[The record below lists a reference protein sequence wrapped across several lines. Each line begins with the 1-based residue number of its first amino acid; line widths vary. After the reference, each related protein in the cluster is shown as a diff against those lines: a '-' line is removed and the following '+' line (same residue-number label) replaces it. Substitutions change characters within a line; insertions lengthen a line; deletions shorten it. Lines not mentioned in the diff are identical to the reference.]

1 MAPPPL
7 KQLTTLCSSKPSPVT
22 TLLFFI
28 IICVLGFYTF
38 HSSSSSS
45 FSATS
50 SLRNSV
56 RYRQFLLSSASNYT
70 VASYLRSLTLHPH
83 LAGTEPSSET
93 VRYVESHFRDLGFE
107 THSIRYDA
115 LLSYPKY
122 ASLTARLPNGS
133 VVRIPL
139 SENVEGV
146 VKPYHAYSP
155 SGTAYGVAVFV
166 NYGRDEDYRALAAMG
181 VTVAGCIAVARKGEF
196 PRGVVVAKAEANG
209 VKGVLL
215 YADSDG
221 YRQGFER
228 GTVMRGIG
236 DPLSPGWAAID
247 GAERLNLNDSEV
259 LRKFP
264 KIPSMP
270 LSAEAAE
277 IILSSLDT
285 ASVPSEWRDTTIKL
299 GTAAVGPGGPT
310 YLNFTY
316 QGERKIATIHNVLAV
331 IKGLEEPDRFVIMG
345 NHRDAWSFGAVD
357 PNSGTAALLDIA
369 RRFALLRKLGWS
381 PRRTLLLCSWD
392 AEEFGMIGS
401 TEWVEQ
407 NIVNLGTK
415 AVAYLNVDCAVQ
427 GPGFFSGATPQLD
440 DLLHEVTA
448 QVEDPDVK
456 GATVYDTWTATNG
469 IGNIERLGALNSD
482 FAAFVQHA
490 GVPSIDVYYGR
501 DFPVYHT
508 AFDTYDWMA
517 SYGDPLFHRHAAVGS
532 IWGLLALRL
541 ADDLILPFSYV
552 SYANQLQAY
561 RDILNDIL
569 DGSVSLQSLS
579 TSIHEFKSAAEE
591 IENEAKRLREQET
604 FTAVALFQTRALND
618 RLMLAERGFLDVDGL
633 RGRTW
638 FKHLVYGPSSDYE
651 SALSYFPGIA
661 DAISESMKMNQS
673 EGQGVIQ
680 HEIWRVVRA
689 ITRAAAALKGELS

>member
-1 MAPPPL
+1 MVQSPL
-7 KQLTTLCSSKPSPVT
+7 KQLATICTSRPAPLPT
-22 TLLFFI
+22 FFFVI

-38 HSSSSSS
+38 HFSTSSS
-45 FSATS
+45 FSVTS
-50 SLRNSV
+50 SPRNSV
-56 RYRQFLLSSASNYT
+56 RFQQLLLSSGSNYT

-93 VRYVESHFRDLGFE
+93 VRYVESHFRDLGLE
-107 THSIRYDA
+107 THSIQYDA
-115 LLSYPKY
+115 LLSYPKST
-122 ASLTARLPNGS
+122 SLSVLLSNGT
-133 VVRIPL
+133 VVNIPL

-146 VKPYHAYSP
+146 VQPYHAYSP
-155 SGTAYGVAVFV
+155 SGTAYGPAVFV
-166 NYGRDEDYRALAAMG
+166 NYGRDEDYRELAKMG
-181 VTVAGCIAVARKGEF
+181 VTVVGCIAVARKGEF

-209 VKGVLL
+209 AKGVLL
-215 YADSDG
+215 YVEGDG
-221 YRQGFER
+221 FRQGFER

-236 DPLSPGWAAID
+236 DPLSPGWAAVD

-259 LRKFP
+259 LKRFP

-270 LSAEAAE
+270 LSAESAE

-285 ASVPSEWRDTTIKL
+285 ASVPPEWRKKANL
-299 GTAAVGPGGPT
+299 GSAAVGPGGPIFI
-310 YLNFTY
+310 NFTY
-316 QGERKIATIHNVLAV
+316 QGERKVATIRNVIAV
-331 IKGLEEPDRFVIMG
+331 IKGLEEPDRFVLMG

-369 RRFALLRKLGWS
+369 RRFSLLRRLGWN
-381 PRRTLLLCSWD
+381 PRRTILLCSWD

-427 GPGFFSGATPQLD
+427 GPGFFAGATPQLD
-440 DLLHEVTA
+440 DLLHDVTA
-448 QVEDPDVK
+448 QVQDPDVK
-456 GATVYDTWTATNG
+456 GATVHDTWTAENG
-469 IGNIERLGALNSD
+469 IGNIERLGAVNSD

-490 GVPSIDVYYGR
+490 GVPSVDVYYGR

-517 SYGDPLFHRHAAVGS
+517 NYGDPLFHRHVTVGS

-541 ADDLILPFSYV
+541 SDDLILPFSYI

-561 RDILNDIL
+561 KDTLNHLL
-569 DGSVSLQSLS
+569 DGSVSLHSLS
-579 TSIHEFKSAAEE
+579 SSIEELKFAAQE
-591 IENEAKRLREQET
+591 IENEAKRLREQE
-604 FTAVALFQTRALND
+604 ASSDVALFQKRALND

-633 RGRTW
+633 RGHPW
-638 FKHLVYGPSSDYE
+638 FKHLVYGPLSNYE
-651 SALSYFPGIA
+651 SALVYFPGIA
-661 DAISESMKMNQS
+661 DAVSESKEINKR
-673 EGQGVIQ
+673 ELEELIQ
-680 HEIWRVVRA
+680 HEIWRVARA
-689 ITRAAAALKGELS
+689 IRRAAAALKGELS

>member
-1 MAPPPL
+1 MAQPPL
-7 KQLTTLCSSKPSPVT
+7 KQLATICTSRPAPLP
-22 TLLFFI
+22 TLLFFV

-38 HSSSSSS
+38 HFSSLSS

-50 SLRNSV
+50 SPRNSV
-56 RYRQFLLSSASNYT
+56 RFQQLLLSSASNYT

-93 VRYVESHFRDLGFE
+93 VRYVESHFRDLGLE
-107 THSIRYDA
+107 THLIQYDA
-115 LLSYPKY
+115 LLSYPKS
-122 ASLTARLPNGS
+122 ASLSARLSNGS
-133 VVRIPL
+133 VANIPL

-146 VKPYHAYSP
+146 VQPYHAYSP
-155 SGTAYGVAVFV
+155 SGTAYGRAVFV
-166 NYGRDEDYRALAAMG
+166 NYGREEDYQALAKIG
-181 VTVAGCIAVARKGEF
+181 VAVDGCIAVARKGEF

-209 VKGVLL
+209 AKGVLL
-215 YADSDG
+215 YTEGDG
-221 YRQGFER
+221 FRQGFER

-259 LRKFP
+259 LKRFP

-277 IILSSLDT
+277 IILSSIDT
-285 ASVPSEWRDTTIKL
+285 ASVPPEWRDKKAKI
-299 GTAAVGPGGPT
+299 GSAAVGPGGPT
-310 YLNFTY
+310 FINFTF
-316 QGERKIATIHNVLAV
+316 QGERKVATIHNVIAV

-369 RRFALLRKLGWS
+369 RRFALLRRLGWN
-381 PRRTLLLCSWD
+381 PRRTILLCSWD

-448 QVEDPDVK
+448 QVQDPDVK
-456 GATVYDTWTATNG
+456 GATVYDTWTAKNG

-490 GVPSIDVYYGR
+490 GVPSVDVYYGR

-517 SYGDPLFHRHAAVGS
+517 NYGDPLFHRHVTVGS

-541 ADDLILPFSYV
+541 SDDLILPFSYI

-561 RDILNDIL
+561 QDTLNDLL
-569 DGSVSLQSLS
+569 DGSVLLHTLS
-579 TSIHEFKSAAEE
+579 TSIQELKSAAQE
-591 IENEAKRLREQET
+591 IENEAKRLREQDT
-604 FTAVALFQTRALND
+604 FSDVALFQKRALND

-633 RGRTW
+633 RGRPW
-638 FKHLVYGPSSDYE
+638 FKHLVYGPPSDYE
-651 SALSYFPGIA
+651 SALVYFPGIA
-661 DAISESMKMNQS
+661 DAVSESKKMNKR
-673 EGQGVIQ
+673 ETEEVIQ
-680 HEIWRVVRA
+680 HEIWRVARA
-689 ITRAAAALKGELS
+689 IRRAAAALKGELS

>member
-1 MAPPPL
+1 MAQPPL
-7 KQLTTLCSSKPSPVT
+7 KQLATICTSKPAPLPT
-22 TLLFFI
+22 FLFVV
-28 IICVLGFYTF
+28 IICVLGFFTF
-38 HSSSSSS
+38 HFSSLSS

-50 SLRNSV
+50 TPSNSV
-56 RYRQFLLSSASNYT
+56 RFQQLLLSSASNYT

-83 LAGTEPSSET
+83 LAGTEPSLET
-93 VRYVESHFRDLGFE
+93 VQYVESHFRELGLE
-107 THSIRYDA
+107 THSIQYDA
-115 LLSYPKY
+115 LLSYPKS
-122 ASLTARLPNGS
+122 ASLSARLPNGS
-133 VVRIPL
+133 VVNIPL
-139 SENVEGV
+139 SEYVEGV
-146 VKPYHAYSP
+146 VQPYHAYSP
-155 SGTAYGVAVFV
+155 SGTAYGTAVFV
-166 NYGRDEDYRALAAMG
+166 NYGRDEDYRALAKIG
-181 VTVAGCIAVARKGEF
+181 VAVDGCIAVARKGEF

-209 VKGVLL
+209 AKGVLL
-215 YADSDG
+215 YTEGDG
-221 YRQGFER
+221 FRQGFER

-247 GAERLNLNDSEV
+247 GAERLSLNDSEV
-259 LRKFP
+259 LKRFP

-277 IILSSLDT
+277 IILSSLDS
-285 ASVPSEWRDTTIKL
+285 ASVPPEWRDMKGKL
-299 GTAAVGPGGPT
+299 GSAAVGPGGPT
-310 YLNFTY
+310 FINFTY
-316 QGERKIATIHNVLAV
+316 QGERKVATIRNVIAV
-331 IKGLEEPDRFVIMG
+331 IKGLEEPDRFVLMG

-369 RRFALLRKLGWS
+369 RRFALLRRLGWN
-381 PRRTLLLCSWD
+381 PRRTILLCSWD

-448 QVEDPDVK
+448 QVQDPDVK
-456 GATVYDTWTATNG
+456 GATVYDTWTAKNG

-490 GVPSIDVYYGR
+490 GVPSVDVYYGR

-517 SYGDPLFHRHAAVGS
+517 NYGDPLFQRHVTVGS

-541 ADDLILPFSYV
+541 SDDLILPFSYV

-561 RDILNDIL
+561 QDTLNDVL
-569 DGSVSLQSLS
+569 DGSVSLHTLS
-579 TSIHEFKSAAEE
+579 TSIQELKSAAQE
-591 IENEAKRLREQET
+591 IENEAKRLREQEI
-604 FTAVALFQTRALND
+604 FSDVALFQKRALND

-633 RGRTW
+633 RGRPW
-638 FKHLVYGPSSDYE
+638 FKHLVYGPPSDYE
-651 SALSYFPGIA
+651 SALVYFPSIA
-661 DAISESMKMNQS
+661 DAVSESKKMNKR
-673 EGQGVIQ
+673 EMEEVIQ
-680 HEIWRVVRA
+680 HEIWRVARA
-689 ITRAAAALKGELS
+689 IRRAALALKGELS

>member
-1 MAPPPL
+1 MVQSPL
-7 KQLTTLCSSKPSPVT
+7 KQLATICTSRPAPLPT
-22 TLLFFI
+22 FFFVI

-38 HSSSSSS
+38 HFSTSSS
-45 FSATS
+45 FSVTS
-50 SLRNSV
+50 SPRNSV
-56 RYRQFLLSSASNYT
+56 RFQQLLLSSGSNYT

-93 VRYVESHFRDLGFE
+93 VRYVESHFRDLGLE
-107 THSIRYDA
+107 THSIQYDA
-115 LLSYPKY
+115 LLSYPKST
-122 ASLTARLPNGS
+122 SLSVLLSNGT
-133 VVRIPL
+133 VVYIPL

-146 VKPYHAYSP
+146 VQPYHAYSP
-155 SGTAYGVAVFV
+155 SGTAYGPAVFV
-166 NYGRDEDYRALAAMG
+166 NYGRDEDYRELAKMG
-181 VTVAGCIAVARKGEF
+181 VTVVGCIAVARKGEF

-209 VKGVLL
+209 AKGVLL
-215 YADSDG
+215 YVEGDG
-221 YRQGFER
+221 FRQGFER

-236 DPLSPGWAAID
+236 DPLSPGWAAVD

-259 LRKFP
+259 LKRFP

-270 LSAEAAE
+270 LSAESAE

-285 ASVPSEWRDTTIKL
+285 ASVPPEWRDKKANL
-299 GTAAVGPGGPT
+299 GSAAVGPGGPIFI
-310 YLNFTY
+310 NFTY
-316 QGERKIATIHNVLAV
+316 QGERKVATIRNVIAV
-331 IKGLEEPDRFVIMG
+331 IKGLEEPDRFVLMG

-369 RRFALLRKLGWS
+369 RRFSLLRRLGWN
-381 PRRTLLLCSWD
+381 PRRTILLCSWD

-427 GPGFFSGATPQLD
+427 GPGFFAGATPQLD
-440 DLLHEVTA
+440 DLLHDVTA
-448 QVEDPDVK
+448 QVQDPDVK
-456 GATVYDTWTATNG
+456 GATVHDTWTAENG
-469 IGNIERLGALNSD
+469 IGNIERLGAVNSD

-490 GVPSIDVYYGR
+490 GVPSVDVYYGR

-517 SYGDPLFHRHAAVGS
+517 NYGDPLFHRHVTVGS

-541 ADDLILPFSYV
+541 SDDLILPFSYI

-561 RDILNDIL
+561 KDTLNHLL
-569 DGSVSLQSLS
+569 DGSVSLHSLS
-579 TSIHEFKSAAEE
+579 SSIEELKFAAQE
-591 IENEAKRLREQET
+591 IENEAKRLREQE
-604 FTAVALFQTRALND
+604 ASSDVALFQKRALND

-633 RGRTW
+633 RGHPW
-638 FKHLVYGPSSDYE
+638 FKHLVYGPLSNYE
-651 SALSYFPGIA
+651 SALVYFPGIA
-661 DAISESMKMNQS
+661 DAVSESKVINKR
-673 EGQGVIQ
+673 ELEELIQ
-680 HEIWRVVRA
+680 HEIWRVARA
-689 ITRAAAALKGELS
+689 IRRAAAALKGELS

>member
-1 MAPPPL
+1 MAPMPL

-45 FSATS
+45 FFATS

-133 VVRIPL
+133 VVQIPL

-146 VKPYHAYSP
+146 VNPYHAYSP

-166 NYGRDEDYRALAAMG
+166 NYGRDEDYRTLAAMG

-196 PRGVVVAKAEANG
+196 PRSVVVAKAEANG

-215 YADSDG
+215 YTDSDG

-285 ASVPSEWRDTTIKL
+285 ASVPPEWRDTTVKL

-316 QGERKIATIHNVLAV
+316 QAEKKIATIHNVLAV

-369 RRFALLRKLGWS
+369 RRFSLLRKLGWS

-591 IENEAKRLREQET
+591 IEKEAKRLREQET

-633 RGRTW
+633 RGHTW

-651 SALSYFPGIA
+651 SALAYFPGIA